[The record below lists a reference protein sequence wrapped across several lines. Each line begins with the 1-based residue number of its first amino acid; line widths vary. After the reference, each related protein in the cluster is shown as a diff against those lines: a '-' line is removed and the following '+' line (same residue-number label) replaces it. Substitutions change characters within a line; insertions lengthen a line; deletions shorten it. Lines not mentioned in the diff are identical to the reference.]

1 MSRQKK
7 SKLNRPLSQFLVKD
21 PDNLDYL
28 TTRRSSYESIP
39 SLTGEKWSDWV
50 TKYQSK
56 KKPKT
61 KRKAKSP
68 YPSSSTEQWILKKG
82 KKQLNTCGIKWQ
94 SYKNKVKKQ
103 RWPN

>member
-1 MSRQKK
+1 MYWKESTTMSRQMK
-7 SKLNRPLSQFLVKD
+7 SKLKRPLNQFLVKD

-28 TTRRSSYESIP
+28 TTRHSSYESIP

-68 YPSSSTEQWILKKG
+68 YPSSSTEAMDTEEG
-82 KKQLNTCGIKWQ
+82 KETTK
-94 SYKNKVKKQ
+94 
-103 RWPN
+103 